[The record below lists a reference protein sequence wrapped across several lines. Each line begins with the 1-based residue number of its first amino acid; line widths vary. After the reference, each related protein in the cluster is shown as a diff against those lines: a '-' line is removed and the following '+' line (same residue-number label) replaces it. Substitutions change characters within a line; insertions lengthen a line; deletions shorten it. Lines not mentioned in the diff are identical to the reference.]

1 MRAGNAEVA
10 ARKLTARS
18 CVSNGRDILPDVD
31 GQSIVA
37 PRCRDILA
45 ALVSDQGGADRMIVQ
60 LCRRF
65 TALVSRPL
73 FGAGA
78 RRREG
83 STDVGSH
90 ASGRMSRPFE
100 THDLA

>member
-1 MRAGNAEVA
+1 MRAGNPEVA
-10 ARKLTARS
+10 ARKPTARS

-65 TALVSRPL
+65 AAL
-73 FGAGA
+73 A
-78 RRREG
+78 
-83 STDVGSH
+83 
-90 ASGRMSRPFE
+90 
-100 THDLA
+100 

>member
-10 ARKLTARS
+10 ARKPTARS

-45 ALVSDQGGADRMIVQ
+45 ALVSDQGGLTTVPALRCACLNGGTVGGRTD
-60 LCRRF
+60 RF
-65 TALVSRPL
+65 TPGGS
-73 FGAGA
+73 A
-78 RRREG
+78 RAAARLPDCLE
-83 STDVGSH
+83 
-90 ASGRMSRPFE
+90 PW
-100 THDLA
+100 